1 MVPLHHI
8 HDREPGMAKD
18 RVIEGVNTPV
28 VGPAVG
34 QRIQHP
40 VDSYRISYAKTSD
53 YTAHNTISLL

>member
-1 MVPLHHI
+1 
-8 HDREPGMAKD
+8 MAKD

-53 YTAHNTISLL
+53 YTAHYTISLL